1 MTAENSDRRSR
12 EQSAEA
18 WRAQPAAARPQNRRS
33 REHPADA
40 RRAQARRCEAAASR
54 KAKVAELLA
63 QDRQKLLMKLPFTGS
78 LVMRLDLVPVSD
90 VRLETASTDGDRIFV
105 DVDFYS
111 KLGAAERL
119 FVLAH
124 EVWHCALLHFLRRQ
138 NRDRLLFNIAADL
151 EIHFLLT
158 DEGFEAPF
166 VLPHDPR
173 WKGLSA
179 EEIYE
184 RLLTKDGFRMNGR
197 ESEHVKGLG
206 EGEGFDRHLDSG
218 ADAGIEKE
226 GAACGGND
234 GRAAS
239 GANGGKPTKGF
250 DPDYTPRIAA
260 GAAERCRERL
270 TSAVQQAERTRGTL
284 PAGLKRIVE
293 AVLRP
298 EIGWKELLAQFVT
311 SCYGGSRRW
320 LPPARRHVWQGLYL
334 QSRRSEK
341 LRAVV
346 AVDTSGSTSDDL
358 PSFFSELNALLG
370 TFGAYELTVIQCDAT
385 VGAVETFDDAS
396 PLPPNRKWKAT
407 GGGGTDFRPVFRY
420 VDEHPGL
427 DPALLIYFTDGFGDC
442 PERPPAY
449 PVMWLLTKDGR
460 EQPWGQSVHFKN
472 PCGGGDP
479 PCRGRFAVDFN
490 ARLGYSMGV
499 TRAKTDA

>member
-1 MTAENSDRRSR
+1 MKSV
-12 EQSAEA
+12 
-18 WRAQPAAARPQNRRS
+18 PAADSAL
-33 REHPADA
+33 
-40 RRAQARRCEAAASR
+40 AAR

-138 NRDRLLFNIAADL
+138 DRDRTLFNVAADL

-218 ADAGIEKE
+218 ADVGIEKK

-234 GRAAS
+234 GRAC
-239 GANGGKPTKGF
+239 GANADHTTIRPCDHATIKGF

-346 AVDTSGSTSDDL
+346 AVDTSGSTSGDL
-358 PSFFSELNALLG
+358 PAFFSELNALLG
-370 TFGAYELTVIQCDAT
+370 TFGAYELTVIQCDAA

-396 PLPPNRKWKAT
+396 PFDPNRKWKTT

-427 DPALLIYFTDGFGDC
+427 DPALLIYFTDGCGAYPDRA
-442 PERPPAY
+442 PSY
-449 PVMWLLTKDGR
+449 PVMWLLAKDGACDAD
-460 EQPWGQSVHFKN
+460 WGMQVK
-472 PCGGGDP
+472 
-479 PCRGRFAVDFN
+479 
-490 ARLGYSMGV
+490 L
-499 TRAKTDA
+499 